1 MDPVSLGLWYVC
13 ALGAAAF
20 GAGIPVRAAHAA
32 AAILAFAA
40 ATVWVAPDALPTL
53 SAVGA
58 AAAAGGGIQLLR
70 RGSPALCAVLA
81 GALAGIWTGVLEAQ
95 GLSPLL
101 SPAVALAVPAAA
113 AVLAAREGF
122 APPRLR
128 DEAYLI
134 LSVLGAVAAAAPVVA
149 DGWRAALN
157 LNLQDA
163 GTSPV
168 ALPAW
173 TFALSAG
180 AALSGGLYSLWS
192 RR

>member
-1 MDPVSLGLWYVC
+1 MDPVVLGLWYVC
-13 ALGAAAF
+13 SLGAAAF
-20 GAGIPVRAAHAA
+20 GAGIPVRVAPVAA
-32 AAILAFAA
+32 AAVAWAA
-40 ATVWVAPDALPTL
+40 ATTWAAPDRLPAL

-58 AAAAGGGIQLLR
+58 AAAAGAVIQLLR
-70 RGSPALCAVLA
+70 RPSPALCAILA

-95 GLSPLL
+95 GVSPLL
-101 SPAVALAVPAAA
+101 SPVVALAVPAAA

-122 APPRLR
+122 APPRLH

-134 LSVLGAVAAAAPVVA
+134 LSLLGAVAAAAPVIV
-149 DGWRAALN
+149 DGWRAALD
-157 LNLQDA
+157 LNLQDT